1 MSKTAKSPPPPPSQV
16 WLRSCEKETV
26 EPIEG
31 KLTGELPHWLN
42 GRLTRNGPGRIE
54 YGNTRINHLFD
65 GTAYIHQFNII
76 DGKVTY
82 QSRYL
87 NSDTYKKNKKADRIV
102 VAEFGTAAYPDPCK
116 TLLQRFMSAF
126 TPISKAE
133 PTDNCVVNVC
143 YFGDQLYA
151 LTETRNLR
159 RIHPDTLDVVGDKTK
174 LDNYVVVNTA
184 TAHPHVE
191 PDGTIYNMG
200 NAYAGKKGPTYNII
214 KFPPPKVVDGKKISS
229 IQQAEI
235 VSAIPCQWK
244 MYPSY
249 YHSFGITENYF
260 IFVEQPYVF
269 NLKKFLLNY
278 YLGKPYFAAVEWY
291 PDQKTKFR
299 LVNRKTGEMV
309 KTVYAA
315 DAFLTFHHTNAY
327 EKDGQLV
334 IDLASMKDGEAVN
347 ALMMKNLE
355 NPNFESEPA
364 TMPTHWRF
372 VLPLDV
378 QKAPENTNL
387 ITLEGSKCT
396 AYKRAD
402 QSVEVHGH
410 RISSQ
415 YFDLQRINYKYNGK
429 EYEYAYGVEVNPK
442 GSVFS
447 QLVKMNVNTGET
459 TLWHEEGK
467 VVSEPVF
474 VSAPDASREDDGVV
488 LSTLVDKNNPRS
500 VALLVLNPT
509 TWTEIAR
516 VDFVANG
523 TVTSTFHGLFAA
535 TNEKVHMY

>member
-1 MSKTAKSPPPPPSQV
+1 MSKAAPSSPLPSQV
-16 WLRSCEKETV
+16 WLRNCEKETV

-31 KLTGELPHWLN
+31 KLTGKLPEWLN

-54 YGNTRINHLFD
+54 FGDTRINHLFD

-102 VAEFGTAAYPDPCK
+102 VSEFGTAAYPDPCK

-133 PTDNCVVNVC
+133 PTDNCLVNVC

-159 RIHPDTLDVVGDKTK
+159 RIHPETLDVVGEKVS
-174 LDNYVVVNTA
+174 LVNFLSLSLSLSHIYVCVCVCVCA
-184 TAHPHVE
+184 VHLCM
-191 PDGTIYNMG
+191 TIS
-200 NAYAGKKGPTYNII
+200 PSDIRSISRTST
-214 KFPPPKVVDGKKISS
+214 GKKISS

-269 NLKKFLLNY
+269 NLKRFLLNHY
-278 YLGKPYFAAVEWY
+278 MGKPYFSAVEWY

-299 LVNRKTGEMV
+299 LVHRKTGEMV

-315 DAFLTFHHTNAY
+315 NAFLTFHHTNAY

-347 ALMMKNLE
+347 ALMMKNIE
-355 NPNFESEPA
+355 NPDFVSEPA

-387 ITLEGSKCT
+387 ITLEGTKCT
-396 AYKRAD
+396 AYKRPD
-402 QSVEVHGH
+402 QTVEVHGQSL
-410 RISSQ
+410 SSQ

-429 EYEYAYGVEVNPK
+429 EYQYAYGVEVNPK
-442 GSVFS
+442 GSIFS
-447 QLVKMNVNTGET
+447 RLVKMDVNSGET

-474 VSAPDASREDDGVV
+474 VAAPGAIKEDEGVV
-488 LSTLVDKNNPRS
+488 LSTLLDMNNTRF
-500 VALLVLNPT
+500 VALLVLDPV

-516 VDFVANG
+516 VEFEANG
-523 TVTSTFHGLFAA
+523 TVTSSFHGLFAA
-535 TNEKVHMY
+535 TNEKIHMY